1 MYHASTVLFDS
12 GKAFEENQKKKHDV
26 FFYGRLG
33 TPTSFALEDAISAIE
48 GGYRS
53 VAVCSGT
60 AAAVTSILA
69 FAGAGSHVL
78 MPDSVSEPVRKLAD
92 GFLKKIGIEVTY
104 YDPMATDAIADRI
117 RETTHIIYL
126 ESPGS
131 LTFEVQDV
139 PAIVAIA
146 KKHGIS
152 TVIDNTWASP
162 VFFHPLKLGV
172 DISFVAATKFI
183 VGYSD
188 AVVGLAICNE
198 ESFPKARGIASSL
211 GYHAAPDDSYLAF
224 RGLRTAPLRM
234 RQHEKNGMSLAQWLL
249 EPPEISRVFHPA
261 LPDHPGHA
269 VWKRDFQGASGV
281 FGVEIHERFRPGM
294 DAMLSE
300 FEHFGIGASW
310 GGLQSIVT
318 QTYPSRAR
326 TVAPWTGGPSLRIHT
341 GIEAIEDLIHDMERA
356 FERLRAASKAEV

>member
-1 MYHASTVLFDS
+1 MEENRAASIETLLARGNAKGDHSGQFNPPVYHASTVLFDS

-60 AAAVTSILA
+60 AAAVASIYWRLLVP
-69 FAGAGSHVL
+69 GRTCC
-78 MPDSVSEPVRKLAD
+78 MPDSVWEPVRKLAD

-146 KKHGIS
+146 KKHGIP

-183 VGYSD
+183 VGHSD
-188 AVVGLAICNE
+188 AVVGLVICNE
-198 ESFPKARGIASSL
+198 ESFLKARGIPSSL

-249 EPPEISRVFHPA
+249 EQPEISRVFHPA

-281 FGVEIHERFRPGM
+281 FSGSRSM
-294 DAMLSE
+294 N
-300 FEHFGIGASW
+300 AS
-310 GGLQSIVT
+310 G
-318 QTYPSRAR
+318 PA
-326 TVAPWTGGPSLRIHT
+326 WTRC
-341 GIEAIEDLIHDMERA
+341 
-356 FERLRAASKAEV
+356 